1 MLRVAVPNKG
11 QLADPARSMLTE
23 AGYLRSA
30 STRELVLHDPDND
43 VEFFFLRPRDIAI
56 YVGQGTLDVGITG
69 RDMLLDS
76 GANADEVLSLGFAP
90 STFRLAAPTG
100 SAKTPV
106 DLAGRRIATSYAG
119 LLDAYLEREGIEA
132 DVIKLD
138 GAVEN
143 AVALGVADAVADVV
157 ATGTTLRKAGLE
169 LVGDPILQSEAL
181 VIRRTGAPQ
190 VPAVETFVRRLHGVM
205 VARSYVLVDYDIL
218 TEKLEEACAMTPGIE
233 SPTVSSLHDPRWSAV
248 RAMVPAADV
257 HRVMDELY
265 ELGARGILVTD
276 IHACR
281 L

>member
-11 QLADPARSMLTE
+11 QLADPARQMLTE

-30 STRELVLHDPDND
+30 STRELVVHDPDND

-56 YVGQGTLDVGITG
+56 YVGEGTLDVGITG

-76 GANADEVLSLGFAP
+76 GADADEVLPLGFAP
-90 STFRLAAPTG
+90 STFRLAAPRG
-100 SAKTPV
+100 SATVPADLTGKT
-106 DLAGRRIATSYAG
+106 IATSYAG
-119 LLDAYLEREGIEA
+119 VLEAYLQREGVDA
-132 DVIKLD
+132 RVVKLD

-157 ATGTTLRKAGLE
+157 ATGTTLRRAGLE
-169 LVGDPILQSEAL
+169 LVGEPILVSEAL

-205 VARSYVLVDYDIL
+205 VARSYVLVDYDIRTDL
-218 TEKLEEACAMTPGIE
+218 VEEACTLTPGIE
-233 SPTVSSLHDPRWSAV
+233 SPTVSALHDPLWSAV

>member
-11 QLADPARSMLTE
+11 MMSEPARAMLTE

-30 STRELVLHDPDND
+30 SVRDLLVHDPDND

-56 YVGQGTLDVGITG
+56 YVGEGTLDLGITG

-76 GANADEVLSLGFAP
+76 GASADEVLPLGFAP
-90 STFRLAAPTG
+90 STFRLAAPKG
-100 SAKTPV
+100 SASSPA
-106 DLAGRRIATSYAG
+106 DLDGRTIATSYAG
-119 LLDAYLEREGIEA
+119 VLEAYLVREGITA
-132 DVIKLD
+132 RVVKLD

-157 ATGTTLRKAGLE
+157 ATGTTLRRAGLE
-169 LVGDPILQSEAL
+169 LVGDPILVSEAA
-181 VIRRTGAPQ
+181 VIRRSGAPQ
-190 VPAVETFVRRLHGVM
+190 VPAIETFIRRLHGVM

-218 TEKLEEACAMTPGIE
+218 TEKIEQACAMTPGIE

>member
-11 QLADPARSMLTE
+11 MMSEPARAMLTE

-30 STRELVLHDPDND
+30 SVRDLLVHDPEND

-56 YVGQGTLDVGITG
+56 YVGEGTLDLGITG

-76 GANADEVLSLGFAP
+76 GASADEVLPLGFAP
-90 STFRLAAPTG
+90 STFRLAAPKG
-100 SAKTPV
+100 SASSPA
-106 DLAGRRIATSYAG
+106 DLDGRTIATSYAG
-119 LLDAYLEREGIEA
+119 VLEAYLVREGISA
-132 DVIKLD
+132 RVVKLD

-169 LVGDPILQSEAL
+169 LVGDPILVSEAA

-190 VPAVETFVRRLHGVM
+190 VPAIETFVRRLHGVM

-218 TEKLEEACAMTPGIE
+218 TESIEQACAMTPGIE

-257 HRVMDELY
+257 HRIMDELY